1 MTLLGNGVYTVTPTP
16 FKPDGSVDLHSVGVM
31 TESLVGFGVEGLL
44 ILGVMGEAS
53 MLLDGERQAVLE
65 RFVEA
70 AGGAAKIIVGT
81 NHAGSI
87 PARELTRIAE
97 DSGADAVMLSPPP
110 LAKPSR
116 QAVLDFF
123 GTVASGSSIDIVL
136 QDHPASSGV
145 QMDVEL
151 IGQLTADIDQ
161 LSALKLEDPPTPPK
175 ITAVL
180 NDVGPSLKVFGGL
193 GGLKLVEELDR
204 GSSGT
209 MTGFAY
215 PEVLLRIFQL
225 HQSGQVEEARE
236 VFNAF
241 LPLILF
247 ESQPLISLKVRKRLY
262 MNRGLIAADYAR
274 GPAPTLDAESVLEL
288 ERLAARADR
297 QLASA

>member
-1 MTLLGNGVYTVTPTP
+1 MLGNGVYTVTPTP
-16 FKPDGSVDLHSVGVM
+16 FEPDGSVDLHSVGVM
-31 TESLVGFGVEGLL
+31 TESLVEFGVGGLL

-53 MLLDGERQAVLE
+53 KLLDDERQAVLE

-110 LAKPSR
+110 LAKPNS
-116 QAVLDFF
+116 QAVLEFF
-123 GTVASGSSIDIVL
+123 DTVARGSSIDIVL

-145 QMDVEL
+145 YMDVNL
-151 IGQLTADIDQ
+151 IGQLATDIDQ
-161 LSALKLEDPPTPPK
+161 MSALKLEDPPTPPK

-180 NDVGPSLKVFGGL
+180 KQVGPSLSVFGGL

-215 PEVLLRIFQL
+215 PEVLVRIFQL
-225 HQSGQVEEARE
+225 HQSGQIEEARE

-241 LPLILF
+241 LTLILF

-262 MNRGLIAADYAR
+262 MIRGLIAADYAR

-297 QLASA
+297 QLASYE

>member
-1 MTLLGNGVYTVTPTP
+1 MTLLENGVYAVTPTP
-16 FKPDGSVDLHSVGVM
+16 FKPDGTVDLHSVGVM
-31 TESLVGFGVEGLL
+31 TESLVGFGIDGLL
-44 ILGVMGEAS
+44 ILGVMGEATK
-53 MLLDGERQAVLE
+53 LLDGERQAVLE

-70 AGGAAKIIVGT
+70 ADGAAKIIVGT

-87 PARELTRIAE
+87 PARELTRVAE

-110 LAKPSR
+110 LAKPNP

-123 GTVASGSSIDIVL
+123 GTVASGSSIEIVL
-136 QDHPASSGV
+136 QDHPAASGV
-145 QMDVEL
+145 HMSPDL
-151 IGQLTADIDQ
+151 IGQLANDIDQ
-161 LSALKLEDPPTPPK
+161 MSALKLEDPPTPPK

-180 NDVGPSLKVFGGL
+180 KEVGSSLRVFGGL

-215 PEVLLRIFQL
+215 PEVLVQIFQL
-225 HQSGQVEEARE
+225 HQAGCVDEARE

-247 ESQPLISLKVRKRLY
+247 ESQPLISLTVRKRLY
-262 MNRGLIAADYAR
+262 MRRGLIATDYAR
-274 GPAPTLDAESVLEL
+274 GPAPTLDNETVLEL
-288 ERLAARADR
+288 ERLAALADL
-297 QLASA
+297 QLVSA

>member
-1 MTLLGNGVYTVTPTP
+1 MLANGVYTVAPTP
-16 FKPDGSVDLHSVGVM
+16 FKPDGAVDLHSVGVM
-31 TESLVGFGVEGLL
+31 TESLVEFGIDGLL

-53 MLLDGERQAVLE
+53 KLLDDERQAVLE

-87 PARELTRIAE
+87 PARELTRVAE
-97 DSGADAVMLSPPP
+97 ESGADAVMLSPPP
-110 LAKPSR
+110 LAKPNP
-116 QAVLDFF
+116 QAVLEFF

-136 QDHPASSGV
+136 QDHPTSSGV
-145 QMDVEL
+145 HMNVDL
-151 IGQLTADIDQ
+151 ICQLAADIEQ
-161 LSALKLEDPPTPPK
+161 MSALKLEDPPTPPK

-180 NDVGPSLKVFGGL
+180 EHVGTSLQVFGGL

-215 PEVLLRIFQL
+215 PEVLVRIFQL
-225 HQSGQVEEARE
+225 HQSGHVNEARE

-262 MNRGLIAADYAR
+262 KMRGLIAADYAR
-274 GPAPTLDAESVLEL
+274 GPAPTLDNEAILEL
-288 ERLAARADR
+288 ERLAAQADL
-297 QLASA
+297 QLVSA

>member
-1 MTLLGNGVYTVTPTP
+1 MLGNGVYTVTPTP
-16 FKPDGSVDLHSVGVM
+16 FMPDGSVDLHSVGVM
-31 TESLVGFGVEGLL
+31 TESLVGFGVDGLL
-44 ILGVMGEAS
+44 VLGVMGEAGK
-53 MLLDGERQAVLE
+53 LLDDERQAVLE

-87 PARELTRIAE
+87 PAREQTRTAE

-110 LAKPSR
+110 LAKPNS
-116 QAVLDFF
+116 QAVLEFF

-145 QMDVEL
+145 HMDVDL
-151 IGQLTADIDQ
+151 ISQLATDIDQ
-161 LSALKLEDPPTPPK
+161 VSALKLEDPPTPPK

-180 NDVGPSLKVFGGL
+180 KQVGPSLRVFGGL
-193 GGLKLVEELDR
+193 GGLKMVEELDR

-215 PEVLLRIFQL
+215 PEVLVRVFQL
-225 HQSGQVEEARE
+225 HQSGQIEEARE

-262 MNRGLIAADYAR
+262 TMRGLIAADYAR

-288 ERLAARADR
+288 ERLAALADR
-297 QLASA
+297 QLAYI